1 MNFNKNL
8 TQSELFDE
16 SSTLYLILLC
26 SPGGSDT
33 KESAC
38 HVGDLGAIPGLERSP
53 GKGNGY
59 SLQYSCLQ
67 NSMDTE
73 EPGGLL
79 LSTGSQRVGYDGMT
93 NTSCIFRLCI

>member
-1 MNFNKNL
+1 MQFVEGHL
-8 TQSELFDE
+8 SLRLGPLRPGGGF
-16 SSTLYLILLC
+16 
-26 SPGGSDT
+26 PGGSAG
-33 KESAC
+33 KESTC
-38 HVGDLGAIPGLERSP
+38 NVGDLGAIPGLERSP